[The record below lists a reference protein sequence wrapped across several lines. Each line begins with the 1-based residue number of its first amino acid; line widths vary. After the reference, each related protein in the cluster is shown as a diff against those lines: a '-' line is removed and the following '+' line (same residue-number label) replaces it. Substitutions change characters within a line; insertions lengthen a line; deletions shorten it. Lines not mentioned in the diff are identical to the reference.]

1 MPDFSPND
9 VAGLPPLDMH
19 CHVVQAG
26 DAPEGERPSIL
37 SVTFTTDEWVAHGR
51 EAQPGNVVWALGLH
65 PWEIR
70 DESELERF
78 VRYLPECDAVGEIGV
93 DRSHFP
99 KLSVERQRPLLEAI
113 LDHPETRKRIV
124 SLHAW
129 QAYPDLVEILTDH
142 PVPGAIIHWF
152 MGTGDTLRRA
162 IQLDVFFS
170 VNDAMFAAAE
180 GVEVLPAL
188 PRNRVLTETDAPSIE
203 FGTGRSLDVGER
215 HTRPLEPGELAQT
228 EAKLAELWK
237 AEPAEVRVQL
247 WRNLAELESRVER
260 QPFRAAELPLP

>member
-1 MPDFSPND
+1 MNS
-9 VAGLPPLDMH
+9 LPTLDMH

-37 SVTFTTDEWVAHGR
+37 SVTFTPEEWVAHGR
-51 EAQPGNVVWALGLH
+51 SGRSGRVVWALGLH

-70 DESELERF
+70 DESELDRF
-78 VRYLPECDAVGEIGV
+78 LAYLPECDAVGEIGV

-113 LDHPETRKRIV
+113 LDHEETGKRIV

-129 QAYPDLVEILTDH
+129 QAYPELVEILTDH

-170 VNDAMFAAAE
+170 VNDAMFAAPDGPE
-180 GVEVLPAL
+180 IVGAL
-188 PRNRVLTETDAPSIE
+188 PRQRVLTETDAPSIE
-203 FGTGRSLDVGER
+203 KGTGRSLDVGETR
-215 HTRPLEPGELAQT
+215 TRPLRPGELDDT
-228 EAKLAELWK
+228 ERKLAEVWTVDQS
-237 AEPAEVRVQL
+237 EVRLQV
-247 WRNLAELESRVER
+247 WRNLVELESRVHVR
-260 QPFRAAELPLP
+260 PFSAAERLGGWSNLDGG